1 MKKDKSYKKLKKFI
15 NISVIL
21 GIIGTVYLIQ
31 SIIYFKQNFIFLFIL
46 GIIFIIIDYIYIY
59 KFKLKNNI
67 EKILYTETDLK
78 TEYDIKVKKKYK
90 LDFYLFYTINNV
102 YF

>member
-21 GIIGTVYLIQ
+21 GIIGIVYLIQ

-59 KFKLKNNI
+59 KFLLKNNI
-67 EKILYTETDLK
+67 EKIKYTEIDLK
-78 TEYDIKVKKKYK
+78 TEYDIKVKKSINWIFIF
-90 LDFYLFYTINNV
+90 FYN
-102 YF
+102 